1 MQPNTTLGGR
11 YRLTSRI
18 AGGGMGE
25 VWKAH
30 DTVLERT
37 VAVKVIRADLAED
50 QGFAARF
57 RGEARH
63 AAMLSQ
69 SNIAQVHDYGA
80 DSGVDYLVM
89 EYVEGTSLADLIDR
103 GPMDINQ
110 TRDIISQAA
119 KALDAAHEAGLVHRD
134 VKPANILINRRGE
147 VKLTD
152 FGIARALGESK
163 LTRTGEVVG
172 TTQYLA
178 PEAVLGNDATGA
190 ADIYSLAVVAYEMLA
205 GRRPFVADSQISL
218 AMMHVNN
225 PPPPLP
231 ARVSPNV
238 PGGDHARLGKESRR
252 PPSHRN
258 QIRARTD
265 RRRGRSTALVH
276 AGCRY
281 AADDPRSEVDDPAA
295 EFACAGRAHV
305 IPAAGA
311 GLSPAVIRATRL
323 SAAVVSTTLVSAAV
337 VPAGVLSAAADLSAG
352 PPTAAATDLSAAALE
367 SAQGQSPQR
376 TVGGIGGGRVGEP
389 VHALGEL
396 GLYHL
401 RRLPPCRRPVHL
413 RPASDERPV
422 VWRSDHLPYGCDR
435 VVGDSWVARQAAL
448 VVDGA
453 IDRAE
458 FCCGD
463 VLVCELRHHR
473 RFQQHHA
480 RGDEPVVHRFG
491 ALVVPGCRM
500 GARGHPN
507 HRAGSAASTPPP
519 SLSGAHDAVRS
530 PGATCPGPVSGL
542 PASTPDNRGAT
553 RIPGPLVRARS
564 PNYRRQ
570 PRTTATPRGRS
581 LASPIGVARPW

>member
-238 PGGDHARLGKESRR
+238 QAAIMHGLKKNPDDR
-252 PPSHRN
+252 P
-258 QIRARTD
+258 AT
-265 RRRGRSTALVH
+265 
-276 AGCRY
+276 
-281 AADDPRSEVDDPAA
+281 
-295 EFACAGRAHV
+295 
-305 IPAAGA
+305 
-311 GLSPAVIRATRL
+311 ATRFAREL
-323 SAAVVSTTLVSAAV
+323 TGDADAPPLTYTPDAGMPQTTL
-337 VPAGVLSAAADLSAG
+337 D
-352 PPTAAATDLSAAALE
+352 
-367 SAQGQSPQR
+367 QR
-376 TVGGIGGGRVGEP
+376 
-389 VHALGEL
+389 
-396 GLYHL
+396 
-401 RRLPPCRRPVHL
+401 
-413 RPASDERPV
+413 S
-422 VWRSDHLPYGCDR
+422 
-435 VVGDSWVARQAAL
+435 
-448 VVDGA
+448 
-453 IDRAE
+453 
-458 FCCGD
+458 
-463 VLVCELRHHR
+463 
-473 RFQQHHA
+473 
-480 RGDEPVVHRFG
+480 
-491 ALVVPGCRM
+491 M
-500 GARGHPN
+500 
-507 HRAGSAASTPPP
+507 TPPP
-519 SLSGAHDAVRS
+519 SS
-530 PGATCPGPVSGL
+530 PAPAARASYPPQERNYRQPSYDQPVYQQPSYQQPSYRQPSYPPVSSQPQPIYQPVYQPQPQPINPQRPWNPRKVQAL
-542 PASTPDNRGAT
+542 SALWLAFAAVVLVSQFMPWASLGSTTYDAFHLADAQYTYDPQATNAQSYGGAIAFLT
-553 RIPGPLVRARS
+553 VVIALLAIPGLLGKPRWWWTVPSIVLSFVAGMCWFASYGTIDGSSSTTPGVTSQLSTGSGLWLCLVAGWALVVTQIIVQAQ
-564 PNYRRQ
+564 RRR
-570 PRTTATPRGRS
+570 PRRR
-581 LASPIGVARPW
+581 R